1 MWVFVVDSNHF
12 ERIVFLEFYPTAGF
26 LTGTVTMIKL
36 QLLQPFITSLFLGAL
51 IGFEREFSTKVEQ
64 NDDLL
69 GGIRTFSLVAL
80 FGSLASFLGEKVGPS
95 FLVAALGG
103 LIALTVISYLISF
116 YKFNERGITTEVSM
130 LLTFFVGIA
139 VHQGHV
145 VAAVFVALAV
155 TVVLHLK
162 ESINKISG
170 RVEHE
175 DIRAILKFA
184 IITFIILIIDSNF
197 TFYIKDIGP
206 LAQKY
211 IQRYPEI
218 LDVPVVN
225 PYNVW
230 VMVVLISG
238 IGFTG
243 YIAIKILGQRRGI
256 GITGFLGG
264 LVSST
269 ATTMTF
275 SKRSREVE
283 ASGGDNTM
291 ALPFALA
298 VLLACSTMF
307 PRILTEV
314 LIINADLLPGLS
326 VTMGSMALAGFTV
339 CLVLWRK
346 TAGEESEGVPL
357 KNPFS
362 IMPAVQF
369 GLLYAVIVFVTR
381 LLGKIVGD
389 SGFYIVSVLSGLT
402 DVDAI
407 TLTMSQIARDDP
419 AKAQQAVIAI
429 TLASFSNTFLKGG
442 MAFVLGSKKMRRIV
456 LVGFGITIAVGI
468 AALVAVNTV
477 L

>member
-1 MWVFVVDSNHF
+1 
-12 ERIVFLEFYPTAGF
+12 
-26 LTGTVTMIKL
+26 MIKL
-36 QLLQPFITSLFLGAL
+36 QMLQPFIISLFLGAL

-64 NDDLL
+64 HTDDIL
-69 GGIRTFSLVAL
+69 GGIRTFALVAL
-80 FGSLASFLGEKVGPS
+80 FGSLASFLASRVDVS
-95 FLVAALGG
+95 FLIISFGG
-103 LIALTVISYLISF
+103 LIALTVVSYLISF
-116 YKFNERGITTEVSM
+116 NKFNERGVTTEVSM
-130 LLTFFVGIA
+130 ILTFIVGVL
-139 VHQGHV
+139 VHQAYV
-145 VAAVFVALAV
+145 VAGIFVALSVA
-155 TVVLHLK
+155 VVLHLK
-162 ESINKISG
+162 ESINRVSGKI
-170 RVEHE
+170 EHE

-184 IITFIILIIDSNF
+184 IITFTILIIDSNF
-197 TFYIKDIGP
+197 TFFIKDLGP

-211 IQRYPEI
+211 MHKYPEI

-243 YIAIKILGQRRGI
+243 YVAIKILGQRKGI

-275 SKRSREVE
+275 SKRSKEVE
-283 ASGGDNTM
+283 ASCGDTSM

-314 LIINADLLPGLS
+314 LIINADLLSKLS
-326 VTMGSMALAGFTV
+326 VTMGSMALAGFAV

-362 IMPAVQF
+362 IMPAVKF

-381 LLGKIVGD
+381 LLGKVVGD
-389 SGFYIVSVLSGLT
+389 SGFYIVSILSGLT

-407 TLTMSQIARDDP
+407 TLTMSQIARDNP
-419 AKAQQAVIAI
+419 EKAHQATVAI
-429 TLASFSNTFLKGG
+429 TLATFSNTLLKGG
-442 MAFVLGSKKMRRIV
+442 MAFMMGSKRMRKIV
-456 LVGFGITIAVGI
+456 LIGFGITISVGI
-468 AALVAVNTV
+468 GALVLVSTV
-477 L
+477 M

>member
-1 MWVFVVDSNHF
+1 
-12 ERIVFLEFYPTAGF
+12 
-26 LTGTVTMIKL
+26 MIKL
-36 QLLQPFITSLFLGAL
+36 QILQPFIISLFLGAL

-64 NDDLL
+64 NTDDIL
-69 GGIRTFSLVAL
+69 GGIRTFALVAL
-80 FGSLASFLGEKVGPS
+80 FGSLASFLGSMVSTS
-95 FLVAALGG
+95 FLIIAFGG
-103 LIALTVISYLISF
+103 LIALTVVSYYISF
-116 YKFNERGITTEVSM
+116 SKFNERGVTTEVSM
-130 LLTFFVGIA
+130 LLTFIVGVL
-139 VHQGHV
+139 VHQNFL
-145 VAAVFVALAV
+145 VAGIFVALGVA
-155 TVVLHLK
+155 VVLHLK
-162 ESINKISG
+162 ESINNISD
-170 RVEHE
+170 RIENE
-175 DIRAILKFA
+175 DIRAILKFS
-184 IITFIILIIDSNF
+184 IITFIILIIDSNY
-197 TFYIKDIGP
+197 TFFIKDLGP

-211 IQRYPEI
+211 MQKYPEVH
-218 LDVPVVN
+218 DVPVVN

-243 YIAIKILGQRRGI
+243 YIAIKILGQRKGI

-275 SKRSREVE
+275 SKRSKEVE
-283 ASGGDNTM
+283 TAGDNSM
-291 ALPFALA
+291 ALPYALA

-314 LIINADLLPGLS
+314 LIINADLLSKLS
-326 VTMGSMALAGFTV
+326 ITMGSMALAGFTV

-362 IMPAVQF
+362 IMPAVKF

-381 LLGKIVGD
+381 LLGKVVGD

-407 TLTMSQIARDDP
+407 TLTMSQIAKDNP
-419 AKAQQAVIAI
+419 AKADQATIAI
-429 TLASFSNTFLKGG
+429 TLATFSNTLLKGG
-442 MAFVLGSKKMRRIV
+442 MAFMLGSKRMRRIV
-456 LVGFGITIAVGI
+456 LIGFGITISVGI
-468 AALVAVNTV
+468 AALVVVST
-477 L
+477 LP

>member
-1 MWVFVVDSNHF
+1 
-12 ERIVFLEFYPTAGF
+12 
-26 LTGTVTMIKL
+26 MIKL
-36 QLLQPFITSLFLGAL
+36 QMLQPFIISLFLGAL

-64 NDDLL
+64 HTDDIL
-69 GGIRTFSLVAL
+69 GGIRTFALVAL
-80 FGSLASFLGEKVGPS
+80 FGSLASFLGSRVDVS
-95 FLVAALGG
+95 FLIVSFGG

-116 YKFNERGITTEVSM
+116 NKFNERGVTTEVSM
-130 LLTFFVGIA
+130 ILTFIVGVL
-139 VHQGHV
+139 VHQSFI
-145 VAAVFVALAV
+145 VAGIFVTLSVA
-155 TVVLHLK
+155 VVLHLK
-162 ESINKISG
+162 ESINNVSDKI
-170 RVEHE
+170 EHE

-197 TFYIKDIGP
+197 TFFIKDLGP
-206 LAQKY
+206 LVQKY
-211 IQRYPEI
+211 PEV

-243 YIAIKILGQRRGI
+243 YVAIKILGQRKGI

-275 SKRSREVE
+275 SKRSKEVE
-283 ASGGDNTM
+283 ASGGDTSM
-291 ALPFALA
+291 GLPFALA

-314 LIINADLLPGLS
+314 LIINADLLPKLS
-326 VTMGSMALAGFTV
+326 ITMGSMALAGFTV
-339 CLVLWRK
+339 CLFLWRK

-362 IMPAVQF
+362 IMPAVKF

-381 LLGKIVGD
+381 LLGKVVGD
-389 SGFYIVSVLSGLT
+389 NGFYIVSILSGLT

-407 TLTMSQIARDDP
+407 TLTMSQIAKDNP
-419 AKAQQAVIAI
+419 AKSQQATIAI

-442 MAFVLGSKKMRRIV
+442 MAFMMGSKRMRKIV
-456 LVGFGITIAVGI
+456 LIGFGITISVGI
-468 AALVAVNTV
+468 VALVVVST
-477 L
+477 LM